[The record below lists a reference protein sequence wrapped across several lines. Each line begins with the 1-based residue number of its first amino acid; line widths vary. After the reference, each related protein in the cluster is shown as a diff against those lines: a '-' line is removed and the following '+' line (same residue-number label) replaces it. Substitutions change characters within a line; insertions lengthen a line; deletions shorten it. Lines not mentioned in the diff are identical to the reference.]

1 MRDLSSPR
9 LRVGSPL
16 LRAAVVAIVAV
27 AALVPVISGSTVF
40 GQSAATQPAVDEAY
54 TAAILE
60 HTTEEHFLTPLVEF
74 LPASSSVPT
83 PLDFNGYIAGA
94 EGHLT
99 YAADIHRYMRALAE
113 ASPRVEV
120 RTMGVSEEG
129 RERLLVFISNED
141 NLTDLDLHREISARL
156 ADPRNLS
163 EAEAE
168 RLIARGL
175 PFYWAVGG
183 LHSPETGS
191 PEMMMELAY
200 RLAVEE
206 RDFFKEIRDNSIVML
221 TPVIEVDGRERI
233 VDIMRYREANPGK
246 PAPPLAY
253 WGKYVMH
260 DNNRDGVGMALSLSR
275 QAVDAFME
283 YHPVVMHDLH
293 ESVPFLYI
301 SSGRGP
307 FNPWLDPIV
316 TEEWTEMAWVE
327 VRKMNEWNVPGVW
340 THDFWDGWA
349 TNYMVYAAMGRNA
362 IGRFYETFGNSAPD
376 TREREVGRQSRRAWF
391 RMNPPTGKVMW
402 SLRNNTNLMESAL
415 LVGMNNVATSKE
427 RFLETFYVKSRR
439 ATEKATTEGP
449 AAWAIPSDQ
458 DRPILTARL
467 INLLRSH
474 GIEVHRTDEPLTIA
488 AEAGPEQGTVE
499 TEFAAG
505 TYLVR
510 LDQPYSRLAD
520 MLLDYQYYNP
530 QDPSPYDDTGW
541 SLGPMFNVDTYRIA
555 DTAVLEAS
563 MEELGADVLPPGG
576 VRGSDAAAYL
586 VNATGEPDTAML
598 RFRLAEVPMHAAEES
613 FEDGE
618 RSFAAGTFV
627 IAADAAPD
635 LRARLDSLGRELGV
649 EIVAT
654 ATQPEVASHEVSVP
668 RIALMHNWSRTQS
681 EGWVRAALDEMGI
694 PYDYI
699 SPQDLRGASDLR
711 ESWDVILVGPGI
723 GDFASLINGSPAPE
737 AVPYETTE
745 LTPNLGHIAST
756 PDTRQGMGYPGMV
769 HLQRF
774 VEGGGLLVTLTSSSN
789 FVVDSGL
796 TPFVAIDNTPP
807 DLQARGALFKAEVT
821 DAGSPITY
829 GYQDEPTVYFSN
841 APLLRIAIGGGG
853 FRRFGGGGGS
863 QEPPSGR
870 RGEEMIP
877 GRRPLEEPEEAEEEI
892 VDEPWTNVDDL
903 FRETDPR
910 VIAMRP
916 DPSTFPRIVMRFAE
930 KPGDLL
936 VSGMMNNG
944 QSLAARPAIV
954 DAPVGDGHVVMFA
967 INPIWRHQTWGQFG
981 LVLNAILHYDALDAG
996 RVAPESTADEV
1007 GGR

>member
-1 MRDLSSPR
+1 
-9 LRVGSPL
+9 V
-16 LRAAVVAIVAV
+16 AAVVALATIV
-27 AALVPVISGSTVF
+27 SGGTVL
-40 GQSAATQPAVDEAY
+40 GQSPTAQQQIDEAY

-60 HTTEEHFLTPLVEF
+60 NTTEEYFLTPLVEF
-74 LPASSSVPT
+74 LPAADGIPT

-99 YAADIHRYMRALAE
+99 YAADIHRYMRALAN

-120 RTMGVSEEG
+120 RTMGTSEEG
-129 RERLLVFISNED
+129 RERLLVFISSEENIA
-141 NLTDLDLHREISARL
+141 DLDRFREISARL

-163 EAEAE
+163 EDEAE
-168 RLIARGL
+168 QLIAEGI

-206 RDFFKEIRDNSIVML
+206 RELFQEIRDNSIVML

-233 VDIMRYREANPGK
+233 VDIMRYRAAYPDK
-246 PAPPLAY
+246 PAPPLVY

-275 QAVDAFME
+275 QAVAAFME

-301 SSGRGP
+301 MSGHGP

-362 IGRFYETFGNSAPD
+362 IGRFYETFGNSSPE
-376 TREREVGRQSRRAWF
+376 TREREVGGQARRAWF

-402 SLRNNTNLMESAL
+402 SLRNNTNLMQSAL
-415 LVGMNNVATSKE
+415 LVGMNNVANSKE
-427 RFLETFYVKSRR
+427 RFLESFYVKSRR
-439 ATEKATTEGP
+439 ATDKATTEGP

-458 DRPILTARL
+458 DRPVLTARL
-467 INLLRSH
+467 VNLLRSH
-474 GIEVHRTDEPLTIA
+474 GVEVHRTDESITID
-488 AEAGPEQGTVE
+488 AEAGPEQPAVE
-499 TEFAAG
+499 TEFPAG

-530 QDPSPYDDTGW
+530 EDPRPYDDTGW
-541 SLGPMFNVDTYRIA
+541 SLGPTFNVDTYRIV
-555 DTAVLEAS
+555 DTTVLDAA
-563 MEELGADVLPPGG
+563 MEQLGADVLPPGG
-576 VRGSDAAAYL
+576 VRGRGTAAFL
-586 VNATGEPDTAML
+586 VNATGEPELAML
-598 RFRLAEVPMHAAEES
+598 RFRLAEVPMRAAEEP

-618 RSFAAGTFV
+618 RSFAAGTFI

-635 LRARLDSLGRELGV
+635 LRSRLDALGRELGI
-649 EIVAT
+649 EIAAIAT
-654 ATQPEVASHEVSVP
+654 EPDVPAHPVSVP
-668 RIALMHNWSRTQS
+668 RVALMHNWSRTQG
-681 EGWVRAALDEMGI
+681 EGWVRAALDEMEI

-699 SPQDLRGASDLR
+699 SPQDLRGDRELS
-711 ESWDVILVGPGI
+711 ESWDVIIVGPGI
-723 GDFASLINGSPAPE
+723 GSFSSLLNGSPTPE
-737 AVPYETTE
+737 PVPYETSD

-756 PDTRQGMGYPGMV
+756 ADTRQGMGYQGMV

-774 VEGGGLLVTLTSSSN
+774 LEDGGLLVTLTNSSS

-796 TPFVAIDNTPP
+796 TPFVAIDSTPP
-807 DLQARGALFKAEVT
+807 DLQARGAIFNAEVT
-821 DAGSPITY
+821 DPASPIVY
-829 GYQDEPTVYFSN
+829 GYQDEPAVYFSS
-841 APLLRIAIGGGG
+841 APLLRVALAGGG
-853 FRRFGGGGGS
+853 FGGGGGGGD
-863 QEPPSGR
+863 QAPPSGR
-870 RGEEMIP
+870 RGEDMIP
-877 GRRPLEEPEEAEEEI
+877 GRRPLEEPEEAEEEV
-892 VDEPWTNVDDL
+892 VDEPWTDVDNL
-903 FRETDPR
+903 FREDDPR
-910 VIAMRP
+910 IIAMLP
-916 DPSTFPRIVMRFAE
+916 DPSTLPRTVMRFAE

-936 VSGMMNNG
+936 VSGMLGNG
-944 QSLAARPAIV
+944 RSLAARPAII
-954 DAPVGDGHVVMFA
+954 DAPVGNGHVVMFA
-967 INPIWRHQTWGQFG
+967 INPMWRHQTWGQFG
-981 LVLNAILHYDALDAG
+981 LVLNAILHHDALDVG
-996 RVAPESTADEV
+996 RVDPESATEMES
-1007 GGR
+1007 R